1 MCQGKKTVVS
11 PNDHQVAVITAG
23 IAGHTC
29 IDYFSI
35 SCYFTFILCIIQSL
49 YIFTYNSNSHLC
61 IISLPFLFFHF
72 YFIYY
77 STFIFYIIPILMYI
91 LIHFCCYISSIV
103 YIVPLLVN
111 FLYLAGSKEESLLV
125 ARSEA
130 GHDEQSALVAGS
142 EVDSLLVVKPALQ
155 WVKHS

>member
-1 MCQGKKTVVS
+1 M
-11 PNDHQVAVITAG
+11 
-23 IAGHTC
+23 
-29 IDYFSI
+29 Y
-35 SCYFTFILCIIQSL
+35 YFTSFFIFPL
-49 YIFTYNSNSHLC
+49 
-61 IISLPFLFFHF
+61 LFYLLF
-72 YFIYY
+72 YFYFLY
-77 STFIFYIIPILMYI
+77 HSNFNVYINS
-91 LIHFCCYISSIV
+91 LIWYVLHFCCYISSIV

-130 GHDEQSALVAGS
+130 GHDEQSDLVAGS

>member
-91 LIHFCCYISSIV
+91 LIHSYDMYYTFVVISVLLYILFHFWLIS
-103 YIVPLLVN
+103 YTW
-111 FLYLAGSKEESLLV
+111 
-125 ARSEA
+125 
-130 GHDEQSALVAGS
+130 Q
-142 EVDSLLVVKPALQ
+142 EVRKS
-155 WVKHS
+155 HF